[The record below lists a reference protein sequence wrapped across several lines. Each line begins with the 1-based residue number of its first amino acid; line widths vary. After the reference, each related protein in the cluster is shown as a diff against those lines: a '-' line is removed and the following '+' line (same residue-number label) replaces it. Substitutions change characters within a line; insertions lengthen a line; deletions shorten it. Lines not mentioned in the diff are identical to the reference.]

1 MENTFWAWG
10 KKLHGH
16 RYVRPVFCITAS
28 QHFKA
33 LWQAEKFEPWLRLL
47 DIESRFLM
55 FFGERNC
62 KHVLYDSWP
71 RILGSDISKPRDGLW
86 AWSNVWLLC
95 WSSNFPPEK
104 RNCKFTSRYYWHI
117 NTHHALWG
125 RKNGNFRVSEGKP
138 GIDQPPFG
146 SWWSWLMRKEARH
159 PLFLKVLSSDNFFLK
174 SLESLV
180 FFFLVEPAR
189 SPPALLRKSWLNM
202 SVGSQNLTPLLYPMV
217 QKNSFDHIFAQTP
230 KNIPSGYL
238 T

>member
-1 MENTFWAWG
+1 
-10 KKLHGH
+10 
-16 RYVRPVFCITAS
+16 
-28 QHFKA
+28 
-33 LWQAEKFEPWLRLL
+33 
-47 DIESRFLM
+47 
-55 FFGERNC
+55 
-62 KHVLYDSWP
+62 
-71 RILGSDISKPRDGLW
+71 
-86 AWSNVWLLC
+86 
-95 WSSNFPPEK
+95 
-104 RNCKFTSRYYWHI
+104 
-117 NTHHALWG
+117 
-125 RKNGNFRVSEGKP
+125 
-138 GIDQPPFG
+138 
-146 SWWSWLMRKEARH
+146 MRKEARH